1 MGKARKRR
9 TKLITELSEQHPD
22 WDSWRMWHRANDIDQ
37 REQARLQGIRW
48 RREWEARGG
57 KES

>member
-9 TKLITELSEQHPD
+9 TKLIYRLREQHPD
-22 WDSWRMWHRANDIDQ
+22 WDSASIWSKANDIDQ

-48 RREWEARGG
+48 RKEQAAREARHG
-57 KES
+57 